1 LLDCEIKEFESVA
14 LKKYNSLKEGFDDR
28 N

>member
-1 LLDCEIKEFESVA
+1 MLDCEIKEFESVA
-14 LKKYNSLKEGFDDR
+14 LKKYNSLKEVFDDR